1 MASVAITRTELDSTG
16 LRAAAAGSSDAK
28 QARRLLALAMVLDG
42 HPRSLAA
49 QAGGMDRQTL
59 RDWVHRYNAHGI
71 EGLRDVRNKG
81 RAPALS
87 AEQMQE
93 LKGLVLAGPDLKQ
106 DGVVRWRCVDLQS
119 QIKTRF
125 EVELHERTVGKL
137 LRRLGMTRLQP
148 RPFHPKT
155 DMAAQ
160 EACKET
166 SHAWSPT
173 PCRPRPPG
181 RPLRSGSKTRPAW
194 ASSPKREAFA
204 AGHPV
209 LRVGAPRLPPGP
221 GARLPAA
228 RAPTCSAPS
237 APPAPWGPPSSC
249 PGSAA
254 RP

>member
-1 MASVAITRTELDSTG
+1 MRAVVDFGVGGMASVAITRTELDSVG

-42 HPRSLAA
+42 HPRLLAA

-59 RDWVHRYNAHGI
+59 RDWVHRYNAHGV

-93 LKGLVLAGPDLKQ
+93 LENLVLAGPDLKQ
-106 DGVVRWRCVDLQS
+106 DGVVRWRCVDLRS

-125 EVELHERTVGKL
+125 AVALHERTVGKL

-148 RPFHPKT
+148 RPFHPKA
-155 DMAAQ
+155 DAAAQ
-160 EACKET
+160 QAYKKT
-166 SHAWSPT
+166 SPAWSPT
-173 PCRPRPPG
+173 PCRPRWP
-181 RPLRSGSKTRPAW
+181 
-194 ASSPKREAFA
+194 
-204 AGHPV
+204 
-209 LRVGAPRLPPGP
+209 
-221 GARLPAA
+221 
-228 RAPTCSAPS
+228 
-237 APPAPWGPPSSC
+237 
-249 PGSAA
+249 A